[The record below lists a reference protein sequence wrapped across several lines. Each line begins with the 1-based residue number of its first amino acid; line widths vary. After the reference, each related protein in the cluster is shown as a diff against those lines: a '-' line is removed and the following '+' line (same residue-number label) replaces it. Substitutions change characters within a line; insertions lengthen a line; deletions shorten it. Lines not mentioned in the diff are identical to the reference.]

1 MLEFERWFRSEQAC
15 REYLIRLRWPKG
27 FRCPNCGHAQAWR
40 ARRGLLRCGRCL
52 KDISVTVGTIFESSR
67 MPLRL
72 WFRAMWLVT
81 HQKGGV
87 SALGLQRALGLGSY
101 RTAWTCLHKL
111 RRAMIRPGREPLSG
125 VVEVNETMVGGR
137 GKGNREMGRHVGK
150 KSVVMVAAEVR
161 GDGIGRIRLMQI
173 PDTSKEHLL
182 DFVKQTV
189 VRGAT
194 VITDG
199 LPVYMN
205 LTKQGYAHRPRV
217 APPGRHEKSKALPRV
232 HRVASLLKR
241 WLLGIHHGSF
251 SKIQL
256 PYYLDEFTF
265 RFNRRSSQ
273 DRGMLFYRL
282 VQQALQIEGVPLKSL
297 KRGA

>member
-1 MLEFERWFRSEQAC
+1 M
-15 REYLIRLRWPKG
+15 
-27 FRCPNCGHAQAWR
+27 
-40 ARRGLLRCGRCL
+40 
-52 KDISVTVGTIFESSR
+52 TVGTIFESSR

-101 RTAWTCLHKL
+101 RTAWACLHKL

-125 VVEVNETMVGGR
+125 EIEVDETLVGGPGR
-137 GKGNREMGRHVGK
+137 GKETAGRHVGE
-150 KSVVMVAAEVR
+150 KSLVMVAAEVR
-161 GDGIGRIRLMQI
+161 GKGIGRIRLMTV

-182 DFVKQTV
+182 DFVRQTV
-189 VRGAT
+189 SPGSV
-194 VITDG
+194 VVTDG
-199 LPVYMN
+199 LPVYIN
-205 LTKQGYAHRPRV
+205 LIKMGFAHRPRI
-217 APPGRHEKSKALPRV
+217 APPGRHDKSKALPRV

-241 WLLGIHHGSF
+241 WILGIHHGSF
-251 SKIQL
+251 SKKQL
-256 PYYLDEFTF
+256 AFYLDEFTF
-265 RFNRRSSQ
+265 RFNRRLSK

-282 VQQALQIEGVPLKSL
+282 VQQAVQVEPVPLADL